1 MPAYPHQQ
9 RPGGQG
15 FASTLPGKGPSTS
28 QVLAVV
34 TLLSVVGTLLFL
46 SGLTLVGT
54 LIGLAVTAPVFVI
67 FSPVLVPTALV
78 IGLGVLGFLAS
89 GAFGVTALSSLSW
102 MANYL
107 QSLIRGPLTQT
118 LDQAKRRAQETAGHV
133 GQKARETAQTVQ
145 GKAQEATKGAPG
157 QEVVKDKRSGKTKGY
172 GFVSFANPTD
182 LAAALKEM
190 NA

>member
-1 MPAYPHQQ
+1 MADFRQQQHQH

-34 TLLSVVGTLLFL
+34 TLLSVGGTLLFL

-54 LIGLAVTAPVFVI
+54 LIGLAVTTPVFVI

-102 MANYL
+102 MASHS

-118 LDQAKRRAQETAGHV
+118 LDQAKRKAQETAGQV
-133 GQKARETAQTVQ
+133 GQKARETGQTVQ
-145 GKAQEATKGAPG
+145 GKAQEATKVTPG
-157 QEVVKDKRSGKTKGY
+157 QEVSRT
-172 GFVSFANPTD
+172 
-182 LAAALKEM
+182 
-190 NA
+190 

>member
-1 MPAYPHQQ
+1 MADFRQQQHQQ

-34 TLLSVVGTLLFL
+34 TLLSVGGSLLFL

-54 LIGLAVTAPVFVI
+54 LIGLALTTPVFVI

-89 GAFGVTALSSLSW
+89 GALGVTALSSLSW

-107 QSLIRGPLTQT
+107 HSSIRGPLTQT
-118 LDQAKRRAQETAGHV
+118 MDQAKRKAEETAGKV
-133 GQKARETAQTVQ
+133 GQKGRETAQTVQ
-145 GKAQEATKGAPG
+145 GKATEAAKGGPG
-157 QEVVKDKRSGKTKGY
+157 PEVSRT
-172 GFVSFANPTD
+172 
-182 LAAALKEM
+182 
-190 NA
+190 